1 MTDQAELHNKLA
13 GEIVGDIVRP
23 VMASGGNMSSALV
36 VLESVVLGIL
46 LMNEKT
52 GGASGEAVLNVIADA
67 VRKRL
72 PEAREETAAPTAPRH

>member
-1 MTDQAELHNKLA
+1 MTDQAEIHNKLA

-23 VMASGGNMSSALV
+23 ILASGGKMSGALV
-36 VLESVVLGIL
+36 VLESVVLGVL

-52 GGASGEAVLNVIADA
+52 GGASAETVLDVIADA

-72 PEAREETAAPTAPRH
+72 PEARDGTNPKAPAHH